1 MKKSILKIVYTVIMF
16 LIAMLMIDHFM
27 NKGNTDIT
35 AEMPKATY
43 PLVYVMEGDTR
54 INCLHGYDREMD
66 CSQLDDTISPLQK
79 DDRKISLQIDL
90 YADSISTLAYEVRSA
105 DGQRLVEDTQAGSF
119 TESEDMAY
127 VDLVLKDLLEENT
140 EYSFCLKL
148 TDTEGRTI
156 YYYTR
161 IVLADAAYHVSDMT
175 AFALDFHS
183 RSFDKDRAQELT
195 KYLESNADGDNTT
208 YSKVTIHSSF
218 AQITW
223 GDLSVKE
230 ETEPEVYVRRINP
243 YVANV
248 ELRYAL
254 SVDMADGCRYY
265 NVTEYY
271 YIRYTAERMYLLD
284 YERDM
289 DSYFEPEAASY
300 TNNKL
305 SLGIS
310 DGNLELAESEDGNV
324 FAFVKENRLFSIN
337 LTDSKTAL
345 LFGFYD
351 QNNMDS
357 RTLYQDG
364 GIRIASVDETGNVRF
379 LVYGYMNRGN
389 HEGSVGVG
397 CYYYNSMLNTI
408 EEEVYIPYTGS
419 SQRLMQDIS
428 QLAYVNNKNQ
438 LFLILDHVIY
448 QIDLVGKSYTALQ
461 ENLIQGSYRVSE
473 SNRMIAWLTGDVDNS
488 QELILLNL
496 NTGRQ
501 TKIEAGSGRCIR
513 PLGFMNEDL
522 IYGLAYRTDITKDT
536 MGNTLFLMYDVK
548 IQNESGDILKD
559 YNKNGIYVLEAQIN
573 GNQIDLHRVSA
584 DGNGGYTAVADD
596 QIMNDLPETTQKN
609 TVEVV
614 ATKDYEKIAQ
624 LAMKSSLKSDKMKYL
639 TPKQVMYEGERSI
652 HLPQE
657 EEKQECYYVY
667 DGYRLSAIVQQPR
680 EAVSKADALSGK
692 VIDENGNCIWEKS
705 NRSNVNQIMKI
716 TADTVSEERSS
727 VAVCIDTILSF
738 EGVSRNSMQLLQA
751 GKSLFDILQENLPD
765 DKVLDLTG
773 CSMESVLYYVG
784 KDIPVMALLND
795 GNAVLI
801 VGYNELNTVIFNP
814 MSGTISKMGMNDSR
828 DYFEANGN
836 CFITYS
842 K

>member
-1 MKKSILKIVYTVIMF
+1 
-16 LIAMLMIDHFM
+16 
-27 NKGNTDIT
+27 
-35 AEMPKATY
+35 
-43 PLVYVMEGDTR
+43 
-54 INCLHGYDREMD
+54 
-66 CSQLDDTISPLQK
+66 
-79 DDRKISLQIDL
+79 
-90 YADSISTLAYEVRSA
+90 
-105 DGQRLVEDTQAGSF
+105 
-119 TESEDMAY
+119 
-127 VDLVLKDLLEENT
+127 
-140 EYSFCLKL
+140 
-148 TDTEGRTI
+148 
-156 YYYTR
+156 
-161 IVLADAAYHVSDMT
+161 
-175 AFALDFHS
+175 
-183 RSFDKDRAQELT
+183 
-195 KYLESNADGDNTT
+195 
-208 YSKVTIHSSF
+208 
-218 AQITW
+218 
-223 GDLSVKE
+223 
-230 ETEPEVYVRRINP
+230 
-243 YVANV
+243 
-248 ELRYAL
+248 
-254 SVDMADGCRYY
+254 MADGCQYY
-265 NVTEYY
+265 NVTDYY

-448 QIDLVGKSYTALQ
+448 QIDLVEKSYTALQ

-624 LAMKSSLKSDKMKYL
+624 LAMKSSLKSGKMKYL

-652 HLPQE
+652 HLPQK
-657 EEKQECYYVY
+657 EEKQECHYVY

-692 VIDENGNCIWEKS
+692 VIDENGNCIWETS
-705 NRSNVNQIMKI
+705 NSSNVNQIMKI
-716 TADTVSEERSS
+716 TADAVSEERSS

-784 KDIPVMALLND
+784 RDIPVMALLND

>member
-1 MKKSILKIVYTVIMF
+1 MF

-54 INCLHGYDREMD
+54 INCLHGYDQEMD

-90 YADSISTLAYEVRSA
+90 YADSISALAYEVRSA
-105 DGQRLVEDTQAGSF
+105 DGQRLVEDTEAGSF

-254 SVDMADGCRYY
+254 SVDMEDGCRYY

-351 QNNMDS
+351 QNNVDS

-364 GIRIASVDETGNVRF
+364 GIRSPA
-379 LVYGYMNRGN
+379 
-389 HEGSVGVG
+389 
-397 CYYYNSMLNTI
+397 
-408 EEEVYIPYTGS
+408 
-419 SQRLMQDIS
+419 
-428 QLAYVNNKNQ
+428 
-438 LFLILDHVIY
+438 
-448 QIDLVGKSYTALQ
+448 
-461 ENLIQGSYRVSE
+461 
-473 SNRMIAWLTGDVDNS
+473 
-488 QELILLNL
+488 
-496 NTGRQ
+496 
-501 TKIEAGSGRCIR
+501 
-513 PLGFMNEDL
+513 
-522 IYGLAYRTDITKDT
+522 
-536 MGNTLFLMYDVK
+536 
-548 IQNESGDILKD
+548 
-559 YNKNGIYVLEAQIN
+559 
-573 GNQIDLHRVSA
+573 
-584 DGNGGYTAVADD
+584 
-596 QIMNDLPETTQKN
+596 
-609 TVEVV
+609 
-614 ATKDYEKIAQ
+614 
-624 LAMKSSLKSDKMKYL
+624 
-639 TPKQVMYEGERSI
+639 
-652 HLPQE
+652 
-657 EEKQECYYVY
+657 
-667 DGYRLSAIVQQPR
+667 
-680 EAVSKADALSGK
+680 
-692 VIDENGNCIWEKS
+692 
-705 NRSNVNQIMKI
+705 
-716 TADTVSEERSS
+716 
-727 VAVCIDTILSF
+727 
-738 EGVSRNSMQLLQA
+738 
-751 GKSLFDILQENLPD
+751 
-765 DKVLDLTG
+765 
-773 CSMESVLYYVG
+773 
-784 KDIPVMALLND
+784 
-795 GNAVLI
+795 
-801 VGYNELNTVIFNP
+801 
-814 MSGTISKMGMNDSR
+814 
-828 DYFEANGN
+828 
-836 CFITYS
+836 
-842 K
+842 

>member
-1 MKKSILKIVYTVIMF
+1 M
-16 LIAMLMIDHFM
+16 
-27 NKGNTDIT
+27 
-35 AEMPKATY
+35 
-43 PLVYVMEGDTR
+43 
-54 INCLHGYDREMD
+54 
-66 CSQLDDTISPLQK
+66 
-79 DDRKISLQIDL
+79 
-90 YADSISTLAYEVRSA
+90 
-105 DGQRLVEDTQAGSF
+105 
-119 TESEDMAY
+119 
-127 VDLVLKDLLEENT
+127 
-140 EYSFCLKL
+140 
-148 TDTEGRTI
+148 
-156 YYYTR
+156 
-161 IVLADAAYHVSDMT
+161 
-175 AFALDFHS
+175 
-183 RSFDKDRAQELT
+183 
-195 KYLESNADGDNTT
+195 
-208 YSKVTIHSSF
+208 
-218 AQITW
+218 
-223 GDLSVKE
+223 
-230 ETEPEVYVRRINP
+230 
-243 YVANV
+243 
-248 ELRYAL
+248 
-254 SVDMADGCRYY
+254 
-265 NVTEYY
+265 
-271 YIRYTAERMYLLD
+271 
-284 YERDM
+284 
-289 DSYFEPEAASY
+289 
-300 TNNKL
+300 
-305 SLGIS
+305 
-310 DGNLELAESEDGNV
+310 
-324 FAFVKENRLFSIN
+324 KENRLFSIN

-351 QNNMDS
+351 QNNVDS

-448 QIDLVGKSYTALQ
+448 QIDLVEKSYTALQ

-473 SNRMIAWLTGDVDNS
+473 SNRMIAWLTGDVDDS

-652 HLPQE
+652 HLPQK

-716 TADTVSEERSS
+716 TADAVSEERSS

>member
-1 MKKSILKIVYTVIMF
+1 
-16 LIAMLMIDHFM
+16 
-27 NKGNTDIT
+27 
-35 AEMPKATY
+35 
-43 PLVYVMEGDTR
+43 
-54 INCLHGYDREMD
+54 
-66 CSQLDDTISPLQK
+66 
-79 DDRKISLQIDL
+79 
-90 YADSISTLAYEVRSA
+90 
-105 DGQRLVEDTQAGSF
+105 
-119 TESEDMAY
+119 
-127 VDLVLKDLLEENT
+127 
-140 EYSFCLKL
+140 
-148 TDTEGRTI
+148 
-156 YYYTR
+156 
-161 IVLADAAYHVSDMT
+161 
-175 AFALDFHS
+175 
-183 RSFDKDRAQELT
+183 
-195 KYLESNADGDNTT
+195 
-208 YSKVTIHSSF
+208 
-218 AQITW
+218 
-223 GDLSVKE
+223 
-230 ETEPEVYVRRINP
+230 
-243 YVANV
+243 
-248 ELRYAL
+248 
-254 SVDMADGCRYY
+254 
-265 NVTEYY
+265 
-271 YIRYTAERMYLLD
+271 MYLLD

-351 QNNMDS
+351 QNNVDS

-448 QIDLVGKSYTALQ
+448 QIDLVEKSYTALQ

-716 TADTVSEERSS
+716 TADAVSEERSS

>member
-1 MKKSILKIVYTVIMF
+1 
-16 LIAMLMIDHFM
+16 
-27 NKGNTDIT
+27 
-35 AEMPKATY
+35 
-43 PLVYVMEGDTR
+43 
-54 INCLHGYDREMD
+54 
-66 CSQLDDTISPLQK
+66 
-79 DDRKISLQIDL
+79 
-90 YADSISTLAYEVRSA
+90 
-105 DGQRLVEDTQAGSF
+105 
-119 TESEDMAY
+119 
-127 VDLVLKDLLEENT
+127 
-140 EYSFCLKL
+140 
-148 TDTEGRTI
+148 
-156 YYYTR
+156 
-161 IVLADAAYHVSDMT
+161 
-175 AFALDFHS
+175 
-183 RSFDKDRAQELT
+183 
-195 KYLESNADGDNTT
+195 
-208 YSKVTIHSSF
+208 
-218 AQITW
+218 
-223 GDLSVKE
+223 
-230 ETEPEVYVRRINP
+230 
-243 YVANV
+243 
-248 ELRYAL
+248 
-254 SVDMADGCRYY
+254 
-265 NVTEYY
+265 
-271 YIRYTAERMYLLD
+271 
-284 YERDM
+284 M

-351 QNNMDS
+351 QNNVDS

-652 HLPQE
+652 HLPQK

-716 TADTVSEERSS
+716 TADAVSEERSS

>member
-1 MKKSILKIVYTVIMF
+1 
-16 LIAMLMIDHFM
+16 
-27 NKGNTDIT
+27 
-35 AEMPKATY
+35 
-43 PLVYVMEGDTR
+43 
-54 INCLHGYDREMD
+54 
-66 CSQLDDTISPLQK
+66 
-79 DDRKISLQIDL
+79 
-90 YADSISTLAYEVRSA
+90 
-105 DGQRLVEDTQAGSF
+105 
-119 TESEDMAY
+119 
-127 VDLVLKDLLEENT
+127 
-140 EYSFCLKL
+140 
-148 TDTEGRTI
+148 
-156 YYYTR
+156 
-161 IVLADAAYHVSDMT
+161 
-175 AFALDFHS
+175 
-183 RSFDKDRAQELT
+183 
-195 KYLESNADGDNTT
+195 
-208 YSKVTIHSSF
+208 
-218 AQITW
+218 
-223 GDLSVKE
+223 
-230 ETEPEVYVRRINP
+230 
-243 YVANV
+243 
-248 ELRYAL
+248 
-254 SVDMADGCRYY
+254 MADGCRYY

-448 QIDLVGKSYTALQ
+448 QIDLVEKSYTALQ

-559 YNKNGIYVLEAQIN
+559 YNKSGIYVLEAQIN

-716 TADTVSEERSS
+716 TADAVSEERSS

>member
-1 MKKSILKIVYTVIMF
+1 
-16 LIAMLMIDHFM
+16 
-27 NKGNTDIT
+27 
-35 AEMPKATY
+35 
-43 PLVYVMEGDTR
+43 
-54 INCLHGYDREMD
+54 
-66 CSQLDDTISPLQK
+66 
-79 DDRKISLQIDL
+79 
-90 YADSISTLAYEVRSA
+90 
-105 DGQRLVEDTQAGSF
+105 
-119 TESEDMAY
+119 
-127 VDLVLKDLLEENT
+127 
-140 EYSFCLKL
+140 
-148 TDTEGRTI
+148 
-156 YYYTR
+156 
-161 IVLADAAYHVSDMT
+161 
-175 AFALDFHS
+175 
-183 RSFDKDRAQELT
+183 
-195 KYLESNADGDNTT
+195 
-208 YSKVTIHSSF
+208 
-218 AQITW
+218 
-223 GDLSVKE
+223 
-230 ETEPEVYVRRINP
+230 
-243 YVANV
+243 
-248 ELRYAL
+248 
-254 SVDMADGCRYY
+254 MADGCRYY

-351 QNNMDS
+351 QNNVDS

-438 LFLILDHVIY
+438 LFLIPDHVIY

-461 ENLIQGSYRVSE
+461 ENVIQGSYRVSE

-536 MGNTLFLMYDVK
+536 MGNTLFFDV
-548 IQNESGDILKD
+548 
-559 YNKNGIYVLEAQIN
+559 
-573 GNQIDLHRVSA
+573 
-584 DGNGGYTAVADD
+584 
-596 QIMNDLPETTQKN
+596 
-609 TVEVV
+609 
-614 ATKDYEKIAQ
+614 
-624 LAMKSSLKSDKMKYL
+624 
-639 TPKQVMYEGERSI
+639 
-652 HLPQE
+652 
-657 EEKQECYYVY
+657 
-667 DGYRLSAIVQQPR
+667 
-680 EAVSKADALSGK
+680 
-692 VIDENGNCIWEKS
+692 
-705 NRSNVNQIMKI
+705 
-716 TADTVSEERSS
+716 
-727 VAVCIDTILSF
+727 
-738 EGVSRNSMQLLQA
+738 
-751 GKSLFDILQENLPD
+751 
-765 DKVLDLTG
+765 
-773 CSMESVLYYVG
+773 
-784 KDIPVMALLND
+784 
-795 GNAVLI
+795 
-801 VGYNELNTVIFNP
+801 
-814 MSGTISKMGMNDSR
+814 
-828 DYFEANGN
+828 
-836 CFITYS
+836 
-842 K
+842 

>member
-1 MKKSILKIVYTVIMF
+1 M
-16 LIAMLMIDHFM
+16 
-27 NKGNTDIT
+27 
-35 AEMPKATY
+35 
-43 PLVYVMEGDTR
+43 
-54 INCLHGYDREMD
+54 
-66 CSQLDDTISPLQK
+66 
-79 DDRKISLQIDL
+79 
-90 YADSISTLAYEVRSA
+90 
-105 DGQRLVEDTQAGSF
+105 
-119 TESEDMAY
+119 
-127 VDLVLKDLLEENT
+127 
-140 EYSFCLKL
+140 
-148 TDTEGRTI
+148 
-156 YYYTR
+156 
-161 IVLADAAYHVSDMT
+161 
-175 AFALDFHS
+175 
-183 RSFDKDRAQELT
+183 
-195 KYLESNADGDNTT
+195 
-208 YSKVTIHSSF
+208 
-218 AQITW
+218 
-223 GDLSVKE
+223 
-230 ETEPEVYVRRINP
+230 
-243 YVANV
+243 
-248 ELRYAL
+248 
-254 SVDMADGCRYY
+254 
-265 NVTEYY
+265 
-271 YIRYTAERMYLLD
+271 
-284 YERDM
+284 
-289 DSYFEPEAASY
+289 
-300 TNNKL
+300 
-305 SLGIS
+305 
-310 DGNLELAESEDGNV
+310 
-324 FAFVKENRLFSIN
+324 
-337 LTDSKTAL
+337 
-345 LFGFYD
+345 
-351 QNNMDS
+351 
-357 RTLYQDG
+357 
-364 GIRIASVDETGNVRF
+364 
-379 LVYGYMNRGN
+379 
-389 HEGSVGVG
+389 
-397 CYYYNSMLNTI
+397 
-408 EEEVYIPYTGS
+408 
-419 SQRLMQDIS
+419 
-428 QLAYVNNKNQ
+428 
-438 LFLILDHVIY
+438 IY
-448 QIDLVGKSYTALQ
+448 QIDLVEKSYTALQ

-716 TADTVSEERSS
+716 TADAVSEERSS

>member
-1 MKKSILKIVYTVIMF
+1 MF

-54 INCLHGYDREMD
+54 INCLHGYDQEMD

-90 YADSISTLAYEVRSA
+90 YADSISALAYEVRSA
-105 DGQRLVEDTQAGSF
+105 DGQRLVEDTEAGSF

-310 DGNLELAESEDGNV
+310 DGNLELAESEDGKSGEKTAAEKELDYAKNYAAKNITRDMEAFSFNTSVARLMEYVNALQKYETAATYDAKFFKACVNDFIVMLAPFTPHFAEELWEMTGHKTSV
-324 FAFVKENRLFSIN
+324 FDEHYPVADESALVRDETEYAVQINSKIKAKMMIAKNLTNEEIQSAVCADPQIAPLLEGKTVKKCIVVPNRL
-337 LTDSKTAL
+337 
-345 LFGFYD
+345 
-351 QNNMDS
+351 
-357 RTLYQDG
+357 
-364 GIRIASVDETGNVRF
+364 
-379 LVYGYMNRGN
+379 
-389 HEGSVGVG
+389 
-397 CYYYNSMLNTI
+397 
-408 EEEVYIPYTGS
+408 
-419 SQRLMQDIS
+419 
-428 QLAYVNNKNQ
+428 VN
-438 LFLILDHVIY
+438 
-448 QIDLVGKSYTALQ
+448 
-461 ENLIQGSYRVSE
+461 
-473 SNRMIAWLTGDVDNS
+473 
-488 QELILLNL
+488 
-496 NTGRQ
+496 
-501 TKIEAGSGRCIR
+501 
-513 PLGFMNEDL
+513 
-522 IYGLAYRTDITKDT
+522 
-536 MGNTLFLMYDVK
+536 
-548 IQNESGDILKD
+548 
-559 YNKNGIYVLEAQIN
+559 
-573 GNQIDLHRVSA
+573 
-584 DGNGGYTAVADD
+584 
-596 QIMNDLPETTQKN
+596 
-609 TVEVV
+609 
-614 ATKDYEKIAQ
+614 
-624 LAMKSSLKSDKMKYL
+624 
-639 TPKQVMYEGERSI
+639 
-652 HLPQE
+652 
-657 EEKQECYYVY
+657 
-667 DGYRLSAIVQQPR
+667 
-680 EAVSKADALSGK
+680 
-692 VIDENGNCIWEKS
+692 
-705 NRSNVNQIMKI
+705 
-716 TADTVSEERSS
+716 
-727 VAVCIDTILSF
+727 
-738 EGVSRNSMQLLQA
+738 
-751 GKSLFDILQENLPD
+751 
-765 DKVLDLTG
+765 
-773 CSMESVLYYVG
+773 
-784 KDIPVMALLND
+784 
-795 GNAVLI
+795 LI
-801 VGYNELNTVIFNP
+801 VG
-814 MSGTISKMGMNDSR
+814 
-828 DYFEANGN
+828 
-836 CFITYS
+836 
-842 K
+842 

>member
-1 MKKSILKIVYTVIMF
+1 MF

-54 INCLHGYDREMD
+54 INCLHGYDQEMD

-90 YADSISTLAYEVRSA
+90 YADSISSLAYEVRSA
-105 DGQRLVEDTQAGSF
+105 DGQRLVEDTEAGSF

-351 QNNMDS
+351 QNNVDS

-448 QIDLVGKSYTALQ
+448 QIDLVGKNYTALQ

-559 YNKNGIYVLEAQIN
+559 YNKSGIYVLEAKSEPGVTMTPLQKFLDSSATIEGRPAAAIARITLPERRELATRAIGEAKKYLGQPYDDSFLPHN
-573 GNQIDLHRVSA
+573 GKMYCSELVWECYLTGSKNEHLFTARPMNFRTA
-584 DGNGGYTAVADD
+584 DG
-596 QIMNDLPETTQKN
+596 
-609 TVEVV
+609 
-614 ATKDYEKIAQ
+614 
-624 LAMKSSLKSDKMKYL
+624 
-639 TPKQVMYEGERSI
+639 R
-652 HLPQE
+652 LPQFWI
-657 EEKQECYYVY
+657 
-667 DGYRLSAIVQQPR
+667 DHFAAMDQP
-680 EAVSKADALSGK
+680 
-692 VIDENGNCIWEKS
+692 IP
-705 NRSNVNQIMKI
+705 
-716 TADTVSEERSS
+716 
-727 VAVCIDTILSF
+727 
-738 EGVSRNSMQLLQA
+738 EGVPGTNPQDMSREKFL
-751 GKSLFDILQENLPD
+751 K
-765 DKVLDLTG
+765 
-773 CSMESVLYYVG
+773 
-784 KDIPVMALLND
+784 
-795 GNAVLI
+795 I
-801 VGYNELNTVIFNP
+801 VY
-814 MSGTISKMGMNDSR
+814 R
-828 DYFEANGN
+828 YWQ
-836 CFITYS
+836 
-842 K
+842 

>member
-1 MKKSILKIVYTVIMF
+1 
-16 LIAMLMIDHFM
+16 
-27 NKGNTDIT
+27 
-35 AEMPKATY
+35 
-43 PLVYVMEGDTR
+43 
-54 INCLHGYDREMD
+54 
-66 CSQLDDTISPLQK
+66 
-79 DDRKISLQIDL
+79 
-90 YADSISTLAYEVRSA
+90 
-105 DGQRLVEDTQAGSF
+105 
-119 TESEDMAY
+119 
-127 VDLVLKDLLEENT
+127 
-140 EYSFCLKL
+140 
-148 TDTEGRTI
+148 
-156 YYYTR
+156 
-161 IVLADAAYHVSDMT
+161 
-175 AFALDFHS
+175 
-183 RSFDKDRAQELT
+183 
-195 KYLESNADGDNTT
+195 
-208 YSKVTIHSSF
+208 
-218 AQITW
+218 
-223 GDLSVKE
+223 
-230 ETEPEVYVRRINP
+230 
-243 YVANV
+243 
-248 ELRYAL
+248 
-254 SVDMADGCRYY
+254 
-265 NVTEYY
+265 
-271 YIRYTAERMYLLD
+271 MYLLD

-351 QNNMDS
+351 QNNVDS

-448 QIDLVGKSYTALQ
+448 QIDLVEKSYTALQ

-473 SNRMIAWLTGDVDNS
+473 SNRMIAWLTGDVDDS

-584 DGNGGYTAVADD
+584 DGNGGYTAVTDD

-716 TADTVSEERSS
+716 TADAVSEERSS